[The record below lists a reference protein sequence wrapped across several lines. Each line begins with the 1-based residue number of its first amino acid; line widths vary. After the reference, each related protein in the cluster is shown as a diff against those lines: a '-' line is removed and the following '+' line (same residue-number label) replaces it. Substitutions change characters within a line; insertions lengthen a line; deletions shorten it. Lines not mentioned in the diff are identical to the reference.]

1 MYKFTLILTLLFMF
15 QVFLFAVGVKQ
26 LIEGKIIVGIFN
38 TVINLTFGL
47 INIRT
52 IYNELN

>member
-1 MYKFTLILTLLFMF
+1 MF

-47 INIRT
+47 INIIT